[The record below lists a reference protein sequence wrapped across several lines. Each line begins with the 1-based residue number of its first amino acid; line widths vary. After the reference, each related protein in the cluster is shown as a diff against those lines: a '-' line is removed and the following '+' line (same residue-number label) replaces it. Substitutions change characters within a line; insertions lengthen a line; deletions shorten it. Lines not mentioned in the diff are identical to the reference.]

1 MIPVPFTNL
10 IFQDLRSKSLRGE
23 IKDPVM
29 LWEAAPGTA
38 LHLGEEG
45 PTRAGVDG
53 SGPTVED
60 PLVFLFTRELN
71 RPGVTDLAIGR
82 SDECNLVVNHES
94 VSRVHAKLDRD
105 AVTKRWRLTDL
116 GSRLGTK
123 VEGLRLMKG
132 VPELLMDRVRVE
144 LGEVMLRF
152 MSPAAF
158 FAYLDKMAEHED
170 ESGGSAP
177 E

>member
-1 MIPVPFTNL
+1 MIPLPFTTL
-10 IFQDLRSKSLRGE
+10 VFQYLRTKSLRDE

-45 PTRAGVDG
+45 PTKAGVHKAD
-53 SGPTVED
+53 GPTVED
-60 PLVFLFTRELN
+60 PLVFLFTRELS
-71 RPGVTDLAIGR
+71 RPGVTELTIGR

-94 VSRVHAKLDRD
+94 VSRVHARLDRD
-105 AVTKRWRLTDL
+105 PVTKRWRLTDL
-116 GSRLGTK
+116 GSLVGTR
-123 VEGLRLMKG
+123 VEGLRLVKN

-144 LGEVMLRF
+144 VGQVTLRF

-158 FAYLDKMAEHED
+158 FGYLDKMTKHE
-170 ESGGSAP
+170 E
-177 E
+177 

>member
-29 LWEAAPGTA
+29 LWEAAPGNA

-45 PTRAGVDG
+45 PTRAGVEG
-53 SGPTVED
+53 AGPTVED

-71 RPGVTDLAIGR
+71 RPGVTDLTIGR

-123 VEGLRLMKG
+123 VEGMRLIKG

-158 FAYLDKMAEHED
+158 FAYLDKMTEHED
-170 ESGGSAP
+170 GSGP